1 MPIDLPKELTSLRR
15 TIMTM
20 GAAVEQRVNQSI
32 TALID
37 QDANA
42 ARIVREGDEQIDR
55 MEVNVEQACLRILA
69 LSQPVASDLRM
80 VLAVMRISGVL
91 ERVGDMA
98 RSIAKRAIDLQD
110 LDGPRLPDALVT
122 MARATASMLTD
133 AIQALA
139 DRKPE
144 LARRVVQSDEQVD
157 DLQKELFRWAQAEIP
172 RHVDWTRAAI
182 DILSVARKLER
193 IADLSTTIAQETI
206 FLVEGTVLRHT

>member
-80 VLAVMRISGVL
+80 VLAVMRISGML

-122 MARATASMLTD
+122 MARATSSMFTD
-133 AIQALA
+133 SIQALA
-139 DRKPE
+139 DREPD
-144 LARRVVQSDEQVD
+144 LARRVVQSDQRVD
-157 DLQKELFRWAQAEIP
+157 DLQKELFLWAQAEIP
-172 RHVDWTRAAI
+172 RHVDWTPAAI

-206 FLVEGTVLRHT
+206 FLVEGAVLRHT